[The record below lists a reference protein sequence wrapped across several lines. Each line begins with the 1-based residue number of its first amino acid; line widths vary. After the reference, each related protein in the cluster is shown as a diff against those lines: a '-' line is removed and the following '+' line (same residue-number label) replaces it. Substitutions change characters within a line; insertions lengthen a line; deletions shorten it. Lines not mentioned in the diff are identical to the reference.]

1 MEYLITTEYC
11 NSWFV
16 SAKEIEKIKWTSE
29 DDSLVS
35 YLKLDNGSEI
45 VLSMDESKVLMAE
58 GDKVISISEISET
71 PVRKNQ
77 WKQLLKVPA
86 NK

>member
-1 MEYLITTEYC
+1 MEYLIETEYC

-16 SAKEIEKIKWTSE
+16 SAKEIKNIKWTPE
-29 DDSLVS
+29 DDLLVS

-45 VLSMDESKVLMAE
+45 VLTLDKSKVLTAE
-58 GDKVISISEISET
+58 GDKVISIKEISET

-77 WKQLLKVPA
+77 WKQLLKVPT